1 MDLENQAAI
10 KELAEKFGAEN
21 MVVVLGMPGEGVRL
35 AAETLTTGDPSW
47 AGPLAGVSLELPVFH
62 ILEEK
67 VRSEVPRDIYAEK
80 LEMMEMVLDLPRIEE
95 DLAQVR
101 GAIRG

>member
-10 KELAEKFGAEN
+10 KSIADEVGPEN
-21 MVVVLGMPGEGVRL
+21 LMVVLGMPGEGLRL

-47 AGPLAGVSLELPVFH
+47 AGPLAGVSLRLPVFH

-67 VRSEVPRDIYAEK
+67 VRSQVPEDLYADK
-80 LEMMEMVLDLPRIEE
+80 LLMMEMVLDLPQIES
-95 DLAQVR
+95 DLADMR
-101 GAIRG
+101 AAG

>member
-10 KELAEKFGAEN
+10 KSIADEVGSEN
-21 MVVVLGMPGEGVRL
+21 LMVVLGMPGEGLRL

-47 AGPLAGVSLELPVFH
+47 AGPLAGVSLGLPVFH

-67 VRSEVPRDIYAEK
+67 VRSQVPEDLYADK
-80 LEMMEMVLDLPRIEE
+80 LLMMEMVLDLPQIES
-95 DLAQVR
+95 DLAEMR
-101 GAIRG
+101 TAG